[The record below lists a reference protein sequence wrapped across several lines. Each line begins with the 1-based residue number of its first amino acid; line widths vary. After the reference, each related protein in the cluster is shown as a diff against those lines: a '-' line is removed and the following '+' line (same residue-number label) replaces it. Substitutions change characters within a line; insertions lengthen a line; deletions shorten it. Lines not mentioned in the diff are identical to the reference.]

1 MKYRQKD
8 NNLYKELIIY
18 YLTMKKKLI
27 VTVERLGKSLEKSE
41 MEIMNELPRDSSDR
55 TIKLLSMLYDSAVS
69 FLKSHSLK
77 LSMPEGSISRALVE
91 GKSLVTIKYFDYA
104 IVYDSVIMSR
114 R

>member
-1 MKYRQKD
+1 M
-8 NNLYKELIIY
+8 II
-18 YLTMKKKLI
+18 
-27 VTVERLGKSLEKSE
+27 VERVGKNLEKSE

-55 TIKLLSMLYDSAVS
+55 TIKLVSMLYDSAVS

-91 GKSLVTIKYFDYA
+91 GKYFVSIKNFDYA
-104 IVYDSVIMSR
+104 IVYVSVTMSR